1 MIAALATNLNLTNG
15 KLLKS
20 TAAEEKSIGKN
31 VDRRENI
38 GKNPVDVSV
47 VAKEF
52 IYVGT
57 MNMIRLCSYKNIDMD
72 DTITQ
77 FEHEWSYLNW
87 NVGGDVDFSNN
98 GCGYLGFIQIDSG
111 VFFRFP

>member
-1 MIAALATNLNLTNG
+1 MIAALATSLNLING

-20 TAAEEKSIGKN
+20 TAAEEKNIGKN

-72 DTITQ
+72 DTTTQ
-77 FEHEWSYLNW
+77 FEHS
-87 NVGGDVDFSNN
+87 
-98 GCGYLGFIQIDSG
+98 SG
-111 VFFRFP
+111 AILIEMWEAMWIFQTMVVVI